1 VATDGGAGE
10 REGDRLLELARSMR
24 AVRTFTAEAVDDA
37 VLTQILDVARWAGSA
52 RNRQPW
58 HWTVCRD
65 AHLRRELARSGP
77 YAGFLTDA
85 PVIAVLS
92 VDSDTGG
99 ADGEFDCGRA
109 AQQLLVAAAAVGLGA
124 CPVTLDPDRV
134 VGLRTLLGLD
144 DRWSPRWA
152 IALGHPAPPP
162 TEGRS
167 AIPRGR
173 RTFDDV
179 VTWR

>member
-1 VATDGGAGE
+1 MSREAGAGSPDGGGVL
-10 REGDRLLELARSMR
+10 RMARSMR
-24 AVRTFTAEAVDDA
+24 AVRTFTAQPVDDA

-65 AHLRRELARSGP
+65 TRLRRELSRSGR

-85 PVIAVLS
+85 PVIATLS
-92 VDSDTGG
+92 VDPDAGG
-99 ADGEFDCGRA
+99 ADAEFDCGRA
-109 AQQLLVAAAAVGLGA
+109 AQQLLVAADAVGLGA
-124 CPVTLDPDRV
+124 CPVTLDPDRAPDV
-134 VGLRTLLGLD
+134 RALLGLD
-144 DRWSPRWA
+144 PRWTPRWA

-167 AIPRGR
+167 AIPRSR
-173 RTFDDV
+173 RALDDV

>member
-1 VATDGGAGE
+1 
-10 REGDRLLELARSMR
+10 MR
-24 AVRTFTAEAVDDA
+24 AVRTFTAEPVDDA
-37 VLTQILDVARWAGSA
+37 VLTSILDVARWAGSA

-65 AHLRRELARSGP
+65 ARTCHELARAGP
-77 YAGFLTDA
+77 YAGFLADA
-85 PVIAVLS
+85 PVAVVLS
-92 VDSDTGG
+92 VDTDAGG
-99 ADGEFDCGRA
+99 ADADFDCGRA
-109 AQQLLVAAAAVGLGA
+109 AQQLLVAAHAVDLGA
-124 CPVTLDPDRV
+124 CPVTLDTDRAPDVRA
-134 VGLRTLLGLD
+134 LLGLD
-144 DRWSPRWA
+144 DRWTPRWA

-173 RTFDDV
+173 RPAADV

>member
-1 VATDGGAGE
+1 MDRDAGV
-10 REGDRLLELARSMR
+10 RAGDELLRVARSMR
-24 AVRTFTAEAVDDA
+24 AVRTYTGEPVDDA
-37 VLTQILDVARWAGSA
+37 VLTQVLEVARWAGSA

-65 AHLRRELARSGP
+65 PHIRRELARSGP

-85 PVIAVLS
+85 PVVAVLS
-92 VDSDTGG
+92 VDGEAGG
-99 ADGEFDCGRA
+99 ADAEFDCGRA
-109 AQQLLVAAAAVGLGA
+109 AQQFLVSAHAVGLGA

-134 VGLRTLLGLD
+134 LDLRVLLGLD
-144 DRWSPRWA
+144 DRWTPRWA
-152 IALGHPAPPP
+152 IALGHPGPPP

-173 RTFDDV
+173 RPLPDV
-179 VTWR
+179 VSWR

>member
-1 VATDGGAGE
+1 MATDGGAGE
-10 REGDRLLELARSMR
+10 REGDRLLGLVRSMR
-24 AVRTFTAEAVDDA
+24 AVRTFTNEPVDDA
-37 VLTQILDVARWAGSA
+37 VLTQILDVARWTGSA

-58 HWTVCRD
+58 HWIVCRD

-77 YAGFLTDA
+77 YAGFLTEA
-85 PVIAVLS
+85 PVIAVLG
-92 VDSDTGG
+92 VDSETGG

-109 AQQLLVAAAAVGLGA
+109 AQQLLVAADAVGLGA
-124 CPVTLDPDRV
+124 CPVTLDPNRV
-134 VGLRTLLGLD
+134 PDVRALLGLH
-144 DRWSPRWA
+144 DRWVPRWA

-162 TEGRS
+162 TAGRS

-173 RTFDDV
+173 RALDDV